1 MYANPAFYFRY
12 FKRILA
18 RQDIWLTGDITPS
31 YTAVPATVLGKIKDE
46 FAASGI
52 RVKALLL
59 LRDPVERCWSA
70 LRMHKRRGEAA
81 AGIDLS
87 LSDEEAL
94 RQYFR
99 SPYARVRSSYDKI
112 YAEVRKIFDEEDVH
126 VDFYERLFSEEA
138 VRSISNYLEIS
149 ADYSFVKQ
157 KFNASPKQMQ
167 ISIQLRQ
174 EIAEEYSDVYH
185 FSAAAFPSLRSF
197 GAAFPT

>member
-1 MYANPAFYFRY
+1 
-12 FKRILA
+12 
-18 RQDIWLTGDITPS
+18 
-31 YTAVPATVLGKIKDE
+31 
-46 FAASGI
+46 
-52 RVKALLL
+52 
-59 LRDPVERCWSA
+59 
-70 LRMHKRRGEAA
+70 MHKRRGEAA

-138 VRSISNYLEIS
+138 VRSISDSLEIS

-167 ISIQLRQ
+167 IS
-174 EIAEEYSDVYH
+174 YSATAGDRRRIFGCLSL
-185 FSAAAFPSLRSF
+185 FSGSVP
-197 GAAFPT
+197 PH